1 MINMQMQSGLGLNHQ
16 PIESYD
22 FIFNTPDLPVPVHIM
37 ATQFNDAL
45 LFDVESLQDVDVN
58 LVIQPATA
66 FNCGM
71 TSFFSDGQLNVFWWL
86 S

>member
-1 MINMQMQSGLGLNHQ
+1 MDIQQQGIERQ
-16 PIESYD
+16 VIESYD
-22 FIFNTPDLPVPVHIM
+22 FTFNTPDLLFPVRVM

-45 LFDVESLQDVDVN
+45 FFDTESSQDVDVN

-71 TSFFSDGQLNVFWWL
+71 TSFFQDGQLNVFWWL

>member
-1 MINMQMQSGLGLNHQ
+1 MVTIQMSSLQTSHQ
-16 PIESYD
+16 VIESYD
-22 FIFNTPDLPVPVHIM
+22 FIFNMSDIPAPVHIM
-37 ATQFNDAL
+37 ATQFDDAL
-45 LFDVESLQDVDVN
+45 SFDVDLEQDVDVN

-71 TSFFSDGQLNVFWWL
+71 TSNFLDGQLNVFWWL